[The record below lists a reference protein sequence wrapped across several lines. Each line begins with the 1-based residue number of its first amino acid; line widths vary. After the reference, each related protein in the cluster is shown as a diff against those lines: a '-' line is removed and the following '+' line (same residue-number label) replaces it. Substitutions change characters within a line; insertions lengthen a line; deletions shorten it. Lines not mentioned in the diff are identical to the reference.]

1 MYQIQIVPKH
11 GERERRIFT
20 LQIEKLVS
28 CTCNAWVILCSLACC
43 IVIRK
48 MRERE
53 GEKEEREIYILN
65 NPSKILINN

>member
-1 MYQIQIVPKH
+1 MRK
-11 GERERRIFT
+11 EREEFFT

-28 CTCNAWVILCSLACC
+28 CTCNAQVILCRLACC

-53 GEKEEREIYILN
+53 RGRERGEREIYILN